1 MHLKS
6 TFRAKLSASVFYKQ
20 QSFNVTK
27 SYLSVGIIVRLM
39 QPECSSGNPVVSQ
52 RLIVFV
58 S

>member
-20 QSFNVTK
+20 QSFNVMK

-39 QPECSSGNPVVSQ
+39 QPECSSGNP
-52 RLIVFV
+52 
-58 S
+58 